1 MEFISAVRDGFKN
14 YANTKN
20 RASKSQ
26 LYYWF
31 LFALISL
38 IFCTLLDII
47 IFDSNTYSQLFEL
60 NKPTGWLSRIWFWSI
75 VTPSITIIARRIKDI
90 SHPIWNHKSFI
101 DIPIMIV
108 ILFVMLLIL
117 AY

>member
-1 MEFISAVRDGFKN
+1 MEFISAIKDGFKN
-14 YANTKN
+14 YANSKN
-20 RASKSQ
+20 TASRSQ

-31 LFALISL
+31 LFVFISL
-38 IFCTLLDII
+38 IFCTLLDIV
-47 IFDSNTYSQLFEL
+47 IFNSNTYSQLLEL

-75 VTPSITIIARRIKDI
+75 ITPSITIIVRRIKDI
-90 SHPIWNHKSFI
+90 SQPIWNHRSFI

-108 ILFVMLLIL
+108 ILLVMLLIL

>member
-1 MEFISAVRDGFKN
+1 MEFISAVKDGFKN
-14 YANTKN
+14 YANTKTTVS
-20 RASKSQ
+20 RSQ

-38 IFCTLLDII
+38 TVFNLIDII
-47 IFDSNTYSQLFEL
+47 IFDSNTYTQMLEL

-75 VTPSITIIARRIKDI
+75 ATPSITIIIRRIKDL
-90 SHPIWNHKSFI
+90 SKPIWNQRSFI
-101 DIPIMIV
+101 DIPLMSL
-108 ILFVMLLIL
+108 ILLVMLLIL

>member
-1 MEFISAVRDGFKN
+1 MEFISAVKDGFKN

-20 RASKSQ
+20 TVLRSQ

-38 IFCTLLDII
+38 TIFNLIDII
-47 IFDSNTYSQLFEL
+47 IFDSNTYTQMLEL

-75 VTPSITIIARRIKDI
+75 ATPSITIIIRRIKDL
-90 SHPIWNHKSFI
+90 SKPIWNQRSFI
-101 DIPIMIV
+101 DIPLMSL
-108 ILFVMLLIL
+108 ILLVMLLIL

>member
-14 YANTKN
+14 YANTKTTVS
-20 RASKSQ
+20 RSQ
-26 LYYWF
+26 LNYWF

-38 IFCTLLDII
+38 TFFNLIDIV
-47 IFDSNTYSQLFEL
+47 IFDSNTYSQLLEL

-75 VTPSITIIARRIKDI
+75 VTPSITVIVRRIKDM
-90 SHPIWNHKSFI
+90 SEPIWNQRSFV

-108 ILFVMLLIL
+108 ILLVMLVVL

>member
-14 YANTKN
+14 YANTKAT
-20 RASKSQ
+20 ASRSQ

-31 LFALISL
+31 LFALISITFFNL
-38 IFCTLLDII
+38 IDIV

-60 NKPTGWLSRIWFWSI
+60 NQPTGWFSRIWFWSI
-75 VTPSITIIARRIKDI
+75 VTPSITIIVRRIKDM
-90 SHPIWNHKSFI
+90 SKPIWNQRSFI

-108 ILFVMLLIL
+108 ILLVMLFIL